1 MKKKNIISRIILSYL
16 IFITFIYLFNQNN
29 TNRFLSFLIVLVA
42 GIFSIFILSY
52 KMKSFYGF
60 NIQNYL
66 LFGFL
71 LKLLIGFLFWQF
83 YIFPNYF
90 WDSSSFF
97 HFQHEEYL
105 LTESWMRDIAED
117 RIKNGFFY
125 LSPQLLFIEHFEIHF
140 LMSNMYLSGSFNPFD
155 LSVQNSLFS
164 IYTAFVI
171 LNITSYFG
179 ANSIQLRN
187 SLLIALFQPFS
198 IVSSIIWRDVF
209 GQFFVSLGG
218 LLMIK
223 CLNKKFITVLIL
235 ILLASL
241 SMLIQRK
248 IYFFFPL
255 SALLIYIILKKKDKL
270 ILFFIPLIIFFI
282 YTIDKY
288 LILSDNLF
296 ENYGASIF
304 SSNLWIFLPFNIFRI
319 FLGPFPWIQWFNF
332 DDASIFQIVDYFQ
345 SVVTITLLILVFYNI
360 KNKKIK
366 FNSIILLYLFTLF
379 VFATLG
385 TVEIHQVYMSTGVI
399 FLIPLAINTNFFTL
413 KYIRLNFF
421 IFCIFIFLNILFLS
435 LGLNKMGFG
444 SSLR

>member
-1 MKKKNIISRIILSYL
+1 
-16 IFITFIYLFNQNN
+16 
-29 TNRFLSFLIVLVA
+29 
-42 GIFSIFILSY
+42 
-52 KMKSFYGF
+52 MKSFYGF

-248 IYFFFPL
+248 IYFF
-255 SALLIYIILKKKDKL
+255 
-270 ILFFIPLIIFFI
+270 
-282 YTIDKY
+282 
-288 LILSDNLF
+288 
-296 ENYGASIF
+296 
-304 SSNLWIFLPFNIFRI
+304 
-319 FLGPFPWIQWFNF
+319 
-332 DDASIFQIVDYFQ
+332 
-345 SVVTITLLILVFYNI
+345 
-360 KNKKIK
+360 
-366 FNSIILLYLFTLF
+366 LYL
-379 VFATLG
+379 
-385 TVEIHQVYMSTGVI
+385 HY
-399 FLIPLAINTNFFTL
+399 
-413 KYIRLNFF
+413 
-421 IFCIFIFLNILFLS
+421 
-435 LGLNKMGFG
+435 
-444 SSLR
+444 